1 MADAPVSNG
10 EPLQPGGAERPGE
23 VSGTISV
30 VLADD
35 QALMRMGFRMV
46 LEAEEDI
53 AVVGE
58 ASDGTSALAQA
69 KALHPDVIL
78 MDVRMPGMNG
88 IEATE
93 RIAREC
99 PGTRVLIL
107 TTFDLD
113 EYAFAGLRAGASG
126 FLLKDTRPTE
136 LAEAIRTVASGEA
149 VVSPRITQ
157 RMLEMFA
164 DSLPSSEAPSQSS
177 SDPRI
182 DSLTPRE
189 KEILVLMSQGMSNA
203 EIAAHLVVSATT
215 VKTHVGN
222 VLAKLDVRDRV
233 QAVVVAYETGLM
245 A

>member
-1 MADAPVSNG
+1 MADAPVSSG

-126 FLLKDTRPTE
+126 FLLKDTRPAE

-164 DSLPSSEAPSQSS
+164 SSLPNSGAPA
-177 SDPRI
+177 RI
-182 DSLTPRE
+182 
-189 KEILVLMSQGMSNA
+189 
-203 EIAAHLVVSATT
+203 
-215 VKTHVGN
+215 
-222 VLAKLDVRDRV
+222 
-233 QAVVVAYETGLM
+233 
-245 A
+245 

>member
-1 MADAPVSNG
+1 MADAPVSSG
-10 EPLQPGGAERPGE
+10 DPLQPVGSERPGE
-23 VSGTISV
+23 VRGPVSV

-46 LEAEEDI
+46 LEAEDDI
-53 AVVGE
+53 NVVGE
-58 ASDGTSALAQA
+58 ASDGTAALAQA

-164 DSLPSSEAPSQSS
+164 SSLPNSGHPVQA

-203 EIAAHLVVSATT
+203 EIADRLVVSATT

>member
-1 MADAPVSNG
+1 VSNG

-126 FLLKDTRPTE
+126 FLLKDTRPAE

-164 DSLPSSEAPSQSS
+164 SSLPNSGTPAQA

-203 EIAAHLVVSATT
+203 EIAEHLVVSATT